1 MNHTKTSKRRL
12 KLGRIL
18 AAAVCIL
25 FLLFLAVVVLC
36 YFGGAFHRAKNENS
50 SSPDALQVLQSNQT
64 TANTTTEA
72 TTTTTT
78 TTTLYPPVAQ
88 TDTKTVALTDAS
100 VVLARNA
107 ALIDPASHTLI
118 AQRKADEQIY
128 PASLTKIMSMLTV
141 IRLLGEESKLYHA
154 YIMDGDL
161 IGPLRAQSAVCA
173 GFQGGEPCRIIDML
187 YGMMLPSG
195 ADAAVGMAIYTA
207 GSVEAFVSEMNAYA
221 KEMGLT
227 QTHFVNCTGLHD
239 DRHVSTVNEIACIL
253 SYALQ
258 NPLCRQI
265 MATDQYTTA
274 ATVQHP
280 NGLTVHSTLF
290 SRMTGTELDD
300 ITVCGG
306 KTGFTDQ
313 AGQCL
318 ATWAKTKEGKEY
330 ICVVAGCNGAQPM
343 EAVYD
348 TLTIYDQYRSGDGIG
363 AERFMADS
371 DGIADR
377 EAA

>member
-1 MNHTKTSKRRL
+1 MNHTKTTKRRL
-12 KLGRIL
+12 KLGRVL
-18 AAAVCIL
+18 AAAVCVV
-25 FLLFLAVVVLC
+25 FLLLLVVVLLC
-36 YFGGAFHRAKNENS
+36 YFGGVFRRASNANS
-50 SSPDALQVLQSNQT
+50 SVPDALQALQSDQMT
-64 TANTTTEA
+64 TITTTTEV
-72 TTTTTT
+72 TTTT

-88 TDTKTVALTDAS
+88 NDTKTIALTDEA
-100 VVLARNA
+100 VILAQNAVLV
-107 ALIDPASHTLI
+107 DPTTHTLI

-128 PASLTKIMSMLTV
+128 PASMTKIMSMLTV
-141 IRLLGEESKLYHA
+141 LRLLGEESKLYHA

-161 IGPLRAQSAVCA
+161 IGPLREQSAVCA
-173 GFQGGEPCRIIDML
+173 GFQGGEACRIIDML

-195 ADAAVGMAIYTA
+195 ADAAVGLAIYTA
-207 GSVEAFVSEMNAYA
+207 GSVEAFVTEMNAYA

-239 DRHVSTVNEIACIL
+239 DSHVSTVNEIACIL

-265 MATDQYTTA
+265 MSTAEYTTA
-274 ATVQHP
+274 VTAQHP
-280 NGLTVHSTLF
+280 DGLTVHSTLF
-290 SRMTGTELDD
+290 SRMTGSELDD
-300 ITVCGG
+300 IAVCGG
-306 KTGFTDQ
+306 KTGFTNQ

-318 ATWAKTKEGKEY
+318 ATWAQAKDGKEY
-330 ICVVAGCNGAQPM
+330 ICVVAGCDGAKPM

-363 AERFMADS
+363 AVRFMTDS
-371 DGIADR
+371 DVIADR